1 MQYRQL
7 ERATDALQNSPS
19 RGEQNQRPACPLS
32 DRPTLQTSALLASLA
47 MSALST
53 MQCVRSGQW
62 APNSSPTEKLR
73 NHRNPFG
80 LKNRARASRLQAN
93 CCRCGLGSG
102 FKIEIPAQMSSRYS
116 RWVRTLRESPQS
128 EIFAAVGVSRI
139 DPTRIAEISE

>member
-80 LKNRARASRLQAN
+80 LKTGLELRVCKPTAVGAGLDRDSKLKSRL
-93 CCRCGLGSG
+93 
-102 FKIEIPAQMSSRYS
+102 K
-116 RWVRTLRESPQS
+116 
-128 EIFAAVGVSRI
+128 
-139 DPTRIAEISE
+139 